1 MRGVRRA
8 FIFKMLNVKNI
19 PSIYDFTQR
28 YHIKAEFALNKA
40 FILLELRLLTDRI
53 KAEFMRGSW
62 KSRLCIGIAG
72 SSQAVELTKSS
83 G

>member
-8 FIFKMLNVKNI
+8 FIFKMLNMKNI

-53 KAEFMRGSW
+53 QPLYKPHKGSIN
-62 KSRLCIGIAG
+62 KSNDINARTIKTG
-72 SSQAVELTKSS
+72 
-83 G
+83 

>member
-53 KAEFMRGSW
+53 QPLYKSHKGSVNESNDINARTIKAG
-62 KSRLCIGIAG
+62 
-72 SSQAVELTKSS
+72 
-83 G
+83 

>member
-28 YHIKAEFALNKA
+28 YHIKAESALNKA

-53 KAEFMRGSW
+53 KAEYKSHKGSIN
-62 KSRLCIGIAG
+62 KSNDINARTIKAG
-72 SSQAVELTKSS
+72 
-83 G
+83 

>member
-53 KAEFMRGSW
+53 KAEFMRGLGSQDCASALLVPV
-62 KSRLCIGIAG
+62 KRLN
-72 SSQAVELTKSS
+72 
-83 G
+83 

>member
-19 PSIYDFTQR
+19 PSIYDFPQR

-53 KAEFMRGSW
+53 KAGYKSHKGSIN
-62 KSRLCIGIAG
+62 KSNDINARTIKAD
-72 SSQAVELTKSS
+72 
-83 G
+83 